1 MGNVLQICVA
11 LKSPTGRCHIV
22 AAVAIWTQIKAIL
35 SIRKL
40 LLRPPKD
47 IQNIKFTPTPSI
59 CIFILGTCIRYW
71 WLAEKGWSH
80 NRNRHAGG
88 IINDLQLRRL
98 IVLVVYSFQVD
109 PFDKTQWLVHSS
121 IAMNVHLL
129 LPVSTS
135 DDDELRFVAK
145 TNWHLKMIES

>member
-1 MGNVLQICVA
+1 M
-11 LKSPTGRCHIV
+11 
-22 AAVAIWTQIKAIL
+22 
-35 SIRKL
+35 
-40 LLRPPKD
+40 
-47 IQNIKFTPTPSI
+47 
-59 CIFILGTCIRYW
+59 
-71 WLAEKGWSH
+71 
-80 NRNRHAGG
+80 
-88 IINDLQLRRL
+88 
-98 IVLVVYSFQVD
+98 VVYSFQVD